1 MNNSLTVFS
10 GNANRK
16 LAEAI
21 CEILGVQLGDALVDR
36 FPEGEVH
43 VQILENV
50 RGKDVYIVQPV
61 CEPPNDSVMEL
72 LILLDAAKRASARR
86 ITAVLPFYGYAR
98 QDRKDRPRVPITA
111 KLLANLLVTAGASR
125 VLTVDLH
132 AGQIQG
138 FFDIPVDHLYSI
150 SVLCEYFQEKNLKNL
165 TVVTT
170 DVGGIKM
177 ARAYSKFL
185 EAPLAVIDK
194 RRESA
199 SQVKVMN
206 IIGEVKGRNVVI
218 VDDIISTGGSLVEA
232 AQALKEAG
240 AIDIYATVVHP
251 VLAKDAAKKVMNSII
266 RELVVTDSIPIPKE
280 KMNGKIIVRTIAPLL
295 AEAIKRI
302 HGNES
307 VSSLFAQAD
316 VEA

>member
-1 MNNSLTVFS
+1 VNNSLTVFS